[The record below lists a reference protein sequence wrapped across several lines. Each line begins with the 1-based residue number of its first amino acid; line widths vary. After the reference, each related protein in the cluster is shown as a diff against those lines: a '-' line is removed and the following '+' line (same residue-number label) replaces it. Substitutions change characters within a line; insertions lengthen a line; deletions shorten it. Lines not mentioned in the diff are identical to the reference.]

1 MLSVKR
7 IKKGVGWVLIVYVL
21 YAVLSVIGFTYV
33 RINQATKEASNISP
47 YDLASFQEQSTAK
60 EYVGMT
66 HLIEDALPLRL
77 ELIDKAQEQ
86 LLLAQY
92 TISPDDAG
100 LLVIDHLASA
110 AKCGVKIQLIVNG
123 LSNNTR
129 ESSSL
134 QLLTGYD
141 NVEIKQIGG
150 INLLKPWEMNNVV
163 HDKLLIVDDSYLL
176 SSGRNIS
183 DRFMIPSETKGV
195 TRDMDVV
202 IQSDGDRSKEGV
214 LFQGKTYF
222 NELWMSQSGKVVKDY
237 PDSSKKRKKEREYQA
252 GIEQSRE
259 RNKVLLQ
266 HKVLDNMALFE
277 VDKGYLV
284 HNPTDQLV
292 KVPVVWQQM
301 THLMNQSEK
310 HVELMSPYVVMT
322 NPMWSFVHIPKERE
336 FTVYTNSGGTS
347 LNIFAFGGYLTQKKT
362 LQKMGNIWEFQSKD
376 SIHQKAFAVDDT
388 VFGIGSLN
396 TDSRSAFL
404 SHENMVIVKSKG
416 GADQLQSIMKDYEN
430 QSLKATG
437 LFSYAESDKVEESKV
452 SFFKQMLLLLFSL
465 ISPVIRLFL

>member
-1 MLSVKR
+1 M
-7 IKKGVGWVLIVYVL
+7 LIVYVA
-21 YAVLSVIGFTYV
+21 YAMLSVIGFTYI
-33 RINQATKEASNISP
+33 RINQVTKEASNTSP
-47 YDLASFQEQSTAK
+47 YDLASFQEKSPAVEK
-60 EYVGMT
+60 VGMT
-66 HLIEDALPLRL
+66 HRTEDALPLRL
-77 ELIDKAQEQ
+77 ELIDKAEER
-86 LLLAQY
+86 LWLAQY
-92 TISPDDAG
+92 TISPDDSG
-100 LLVIDHLASA
+100 LLVIEHLVSA
-110 AKCGVKIQLIVNG
+110 AERGVSIKIVVNG

-129 ESSSL
+129 EGSLL
-134 QLLTGYD
+134 QLVSGYE
-141 NVEIKQIGG
+141 NVEIKKIGG

-202 IQSDGDRSKEGV
+202 IQSDNDESEEGV

-222 NELWMSQSGKVVKDY
+222 NELWLSDSARVVRDY
-237 PDSSKKRKKEREYQA
+237 PDSSKKRKKEREYN
-252 GIEQSRE
+252 EQITQSKKRH
-259 RNKVLLQ
+259 KALLQ
-266 HKVLDNMALFE
+266 HQILDNMAFFE

-284 HNPTDQLV
+284 HNPTNQLV
-292 KVPVVWQQM
+292 KVPVVWQQV

-310 HVELMSPYVVMT
+310 KVSLMSPYVVMT
-322 NPMWSFVHIPKERE
+322 KPMWSFVHIPKERE

-347 LNIFAFGGYLTQKKT
+347 PNVFAFGGYLTQKKT

-376 SIHQKAFAVDDT
+376 SIHQKVFSVDDT

-404 SHENMVIVKSKG
+404 SHENMVIVKSQG
-416 GADQLQSIMKDYEN
+416 GAEQLQRIMKDYEN

-437 LFSYAESDKVEESKV
+437 LFSYAESEGVEESKV
-452 SFFKQMLLLLFSL
+452 SFFKKILLFLFSIL
-465 ISPVIRLFL
+465 SPVIRLFL